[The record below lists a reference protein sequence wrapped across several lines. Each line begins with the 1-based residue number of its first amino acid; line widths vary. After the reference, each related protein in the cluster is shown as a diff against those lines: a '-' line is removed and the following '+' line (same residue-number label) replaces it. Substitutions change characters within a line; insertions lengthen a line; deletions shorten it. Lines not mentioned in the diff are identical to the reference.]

1 MIISNS
7 MRLHLACIALLTC
20 LLTSISAQ
28 AADSASA
35 IAALQQRVQ
44 VLEDREA
51 IRSLI
56 LAYGVAHD
64 NRDYRTFAALFA
76 REGEWVSGMGS
87 AKGPEAIFTLMDDTI
102 GHNPQP
108 GGSGTF
114 HILSNEEIK
123 VEGDLASANTKWMYV
138 TPDEDGSP
146 DILILGH
153 YLDEFIREDGVWKF
167 LRREAPMNL
176 PEGN

>member
-1 MIISNS
+1 MIISNPK
-7 MRLHLACIALLTC
+7 RFHLACIALLT
-20 LLTSISAQ
+20 SFYISLPAQ
-28 AADSASA
+28 GADAASA
-35 IAALQQRVQ
+35 MAALQQRVQ

-64 NRDYRTFAALFA
+64 NRDYRSFAALFA

-87 AKGPEAIFTLMDDTI
+87 AKGPEAIFKLMDDMI

-114 HILSNEEIK
+114 HILSNEEIT
-123 VEGDLASANTKWMYV
+123 VAGDLATANTKWMYV
-138 TPDEDGSP
+138 TPDEDGGP

-153 YLDEFIREDGVWKF
+153 YVDEFIREDGVWKF
-167 LRREAPMNL
+167 LRREAPVNL
-176 PEGN
+176 QQGN